1 MEAEPAPRWEV
12 PTPGA
17 PLRLSLLHGLFV
29 LCCER
34 TNTSGSSASFAGT
47 GESLGASP
55 ARRGDTLI
63 SQSLPRL
70 DPPGRTCRT
79 LQRHPPAF
87 LDVVLPQP
95 VSRLSLGIP
104 DLCAP
109 SRSPH
114 SALCSQSTWTER
126 QDPTVKVPPEAARVA
141 PRGEASAASTA
152 GLKVTRGAGSAGKL
166 VLVLCPW
173 ALKRRPLSSHPLH
186 STLALLPVKTRS

>member
-70 DPPGRTCRT
+70 DPQVG
-79 LQRHPPAF
+79 PAG
-87 LDVVLPQP
+87 LYRDTPQLFWMWFYL
-95 VSRLSLGIP
+95 SR
-104 DLCAP
+104 
-109 SRSPH
+109 
-114 SALCSQSTWTER
+114 
-126 QDPTVKVPPEAARVA
+126 
-141 PRGEASAASTA
+141 SAASPWGFPTFVPLPA
-152 GLKVTRGAGSAGKL
+152 PHTVLSAHKAPGRRGKTLLSRYLPRLL
-166 VLVLCPW
+166 VWHQGVKPVLP
-173 ALKRRPLSSHPLH
+173 APPASR
-186 STLALLPVKTRS
+186 